1 MQIIKNRSVILD
13 CSYGTHDTWAKSHGY
28 SFNHAK
34 VTFNE
39 NAVFNEWI
47 GRFVCLCKLMG
58 ETPSDFIMRG
68 INVE

>member
-1 MQIIKNRSVILD
+1 MMIGVPTVLSLSMMTNFPGK
-13 CSYGTHDTWAKSHGY
+13 Y
-28 SFNHAK
+28 AK